1 MTKATG
7 GLGSKAKRRLTMV
20 ATLLVLAGG
29 GYAYYRYRERTAP
42 PPVTYQTAAVEKRKI
57 VGRVTA
63 TGTVQAR
70 VTVLVGSQVSGRI
83 KKLYADFN
91 SSVKKG
97 QLVAKIDPTLFEANV
112 AQAQANYLAA
122 KADLEKVKAQ
132 KALAERQLA
141 RLRSLG
147 ADQLAT
153 ASDID
158 TAETNLAVA
167 ASQILAAEASIAQTA
182 AALRQSQTNL
192 SFTNIVSPIDGTVIS
207 RSVDVGQTV
216 AASLQAP
223 TIFTI
228 AEDLSKM
235 QVSTNVSEGDVGR
248 LTQGMKARFT
258 VDAYPGKP
266 FFGEIGQIRNAAQ
279 TVQNVVT
286 YNAIIDVDNTDL
298 KLRPGM
304 TASVTIIYA
313 ERPNVL
319 VVPNA
324 ALRFN
329 PPSAA
334 NLPTPSPT
342 AGRRGRDGGVG
353 EGKAGEASGEVRT
366 VWVKSGLQV
375 RPVTVRLGLSDGSY
389 TELLDGSLREGEAV
403 AVDAQVSG
411 SAKSSTAIPGGTPGG
426 MRRMF

>member
-1 MTKATG
+1 MGKKTK
-7 GLGSKAKRRLTMV
+7 SRLV
-20 ATLLVLAGG
+20 LVVTLLVLAGG

-42 PPVTYQTAAVEKRKI
+42 PPVTYQTTAVEKRKI
-57 VGRVTA
+57 IGRVTA

-83 KKLYADFN
+83 KKLNADFN

-97 QLVAKIDPTLFEANV
+97 QIVAKIDPTLFEANV

-132 KALAERQLA
+132 KTLAERQLA
-141 RLRSLG
+141 RLRALG

-158 TAETNLAVA
+158 TAETNVSVA
-167 ASQILAAEASIAQTA
+167 GSQILAAEASIAQTA
-182 AALRQSQTNL
+182 AALRQAQTNL
-192 SFTNIVSPIDGTVIS
+192 SFTNILSPIDGTVIS

-228 AEDLSKM
+228 AEDLRKM

-248 LTQGMKARFT
+248 LSPGMKARFT
-258 VDAYPGKP
+258 VDAYPGRP

-286 YNAIIDVDNTDL
+286 YNAIIDVDNADL

-313 ERPNVL
+313 ERPDAIA
-319 VVPNA
+319 VPNA

-329 PPSAA
+329 PPPAA
-334 NLPTPSPT
+334 NLPSPPVGG
-342 AGRRGRDGGVG
+342 GRRGRDAGAGDAKPG
-353 EGKAGEASGEVRT
+353 EGRASEAGGEVRT
-366 VWVKSGLQV
+366 VWIKSGLQI
-375 RPVTVRLGLSDGSY
+375 RPVSVKLGLTDGSY
-389 TELLDGSLREGEAV
+389 TEVLDASLKEGDAV
-403 AVDAQVSG
+403 AVDATVSG
-411 SAKSSTAIPGGTPGG
+411 SAKSSSPVPGGTPGG